1 MSENPYAVLGL
12 EPGATDDEIK
22 KKYRTLVKQYHPDL
36 HPDDPEAA
44 RKMSEINDA
53 YERIK
58 SGDTGQSPYGSAAYS
73 SSAPSGTYT
82 RNGTNYYYRY
92 ADINDFDDIFK
103 AFFGGFGF
111 NMHTSDTM
119 SAEEAFERIDNYLRS
134 GDYRNA
140 AAVLNRFSVSA
151 RDARWYF
158 YAAECSE
165 GMENFSD
172 AVQYAEQA
180 ARMDSTN
187 RVYADYAAQ
196 LNKKH
201 GFKLKIHRFIP
212 RLLSGIAMVMAIMFI
227 VRMFGFLFFPFLTF

>member
-1 MSENPYAVLGL
+1 
-12 EPGATDDEIK
+12 
-22 KKYRTLVKQYHPDL
+22 
-36 HPDDPEAA
+36 
-44 RKMSEINDA
+44 MSEINDA

-58 SGDTGQSPYGSAAYS
+58 SGDTGQSPYGNAAYG

-140 AAVLNRFSVSA
+140 AAVLNRFLSPQEMPGGISTQP
-151 RDARWYF
+151 
-158 YAAECSE
+158 
-165 GMENFSD
+165 N
-172 AVQYAEQA
+172 A
-180 ARMDSTN
+180 ARAWRISPMRCSMQSRRHVWTAPTGCMLIM
-187 RVYADYAAQ
+187 RHSSIKSMA
-196 LNKKH
+196 
-201 GFKLKIHRFIP
+201 
-212 RLLSGIAMVMAIMFI
+212 LS
-227 VRMFGFLFFPFLTF
+227 

>member
-58 SGDTGQSPYGSAAYS
+58 SGDVGQSSPYSGAAYS
-73 SSAPSGTYT
+73 SSAPGGSFT
-82 RNGTNYYYRY
+82 RNGTNYYYQY

-111 NMHTSDTM
+111 NMHSSDTM
-119 SAEEAFERIDNYLRS
+119 SADEAFEHIDGYLRS

-151 RDARWYF
+151 RDARWHF

-165 GMENFSD
+165 GMENYSD
-172 AVQYAEQA
+172 AVKYADQA
-180 ARMDSTN
+180 VYMDKTN
-187 RVYADYAAQ
+187 SLYSDYAAQ
-196 LNKKH
+196 LHKKYDR
-201 GFKLKIHRFIP
+201 KLRWRRFIP
-212 RLLSGIAMVMAIMFI
+212 NLVSAVAVILAVMFI
-227 VRMFGFLFFPFLTF
+227 IRMFGFLFFPFFY

>member
-196 LNKKH
+196 LIKSMA
-201 GFKLKIHRFIP
+201 
-212 RLLSGIAMVMAIMFI
+212 LS
-227 VRMFGFLFFPFLTF
+227 

>member
-58 SGDTGQSPYGSAAYS
+58 SGDTGQNPYGSAAYS

-82 RNGTNYYYRY
+82 RNGTNYYYQY

-111 NMHTSDTM
+111 NMHSSDTM

-158 YAAECSE
+158 
-165 GMENFSD
+165 
-172 AVQYAEQA
+172 
-180 ARMDSTN
+180 
-187 RVYADYAAQ
+187 
-196 LNKKH
+196 
-201 GFKLKIHRFIP
+201 
-212 RLLSGIAMVMAIMFI
+212 
-227 VRMFGFLFFPFLTF
+227 